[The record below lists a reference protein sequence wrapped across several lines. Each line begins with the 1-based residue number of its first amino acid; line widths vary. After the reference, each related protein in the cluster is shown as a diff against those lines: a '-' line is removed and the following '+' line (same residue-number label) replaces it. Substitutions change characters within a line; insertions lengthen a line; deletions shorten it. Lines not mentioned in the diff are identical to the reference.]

1 MSYFLKK
8 TKPSKKG
15 EYLQIYQGYYI
26 PKVGKRNKSFK
37 KIGYVRDLIAQGIE
51 NPVEHFQKEVDL
63 LNQRE
68 TDSATQISDISTS
81 KYAGHFLIKAII
93 DKLDVRKTIDLMNS
107 NFKVQYKFSDLIEM
121 LIYAQILSPGS
132 KFKAFEK
139 VIPNLYNPVSISY
152 DQIIEGIKIIG
163 ANYEKY
169 IELFNNKINENWPRE
184 TKNVFFDCT
193 NYYFEI
199 DLEDD
204 VRKKGPS
211 KENRRSPII
220 GQALLLD
227 AQQIPIGMKMYPGN
241 QSEIPYLRKQIED
254 LKNRYDISGRTIQVA
269 DKGLNCADNIYAAV
283 FESSDGY
290 IFSKSVHGTNLSD
303 AEKKWVLLS
312 DNDANK
318 WTDVKDEKGKLLY
331 KYKYC
336 IDNFEYSRTVDGKK
350 VSFKVKEKR
359 IVTYNPSLAK
369 KKRAEILKE
378 VDKAKEKVTIK
389 SLTRDEFGDCAKY
402 VNFEAVDK
410 DGKKIK
416 IGKKINDEKIEEDL
430 SFAGFNLI
438 VTSETSMCPTEIY
451 NVYHGLW
458 RIEES
463 FRIMKTY
470 LEARPVFV
478 QTIESIYGH
487 FLICY
492 LALTLVRLLEL
503 KIFEDQIPAPQLFEF
518 MRDYIVTDTNQG
530 TFINNATSSRT
541 FDLIKTKLAL
551 VKLGNL
557 LLKKKDLDN
566 LFSLEL

>member
-8 TKPSKKG
+8 TKPSKKKG

-51 NPVEHFQKEVDL
+51 NPIEHFQKEVDL

-169 IELFNNKINENWPRE
+169 IELFNIKINENWPRE

-336 IDNFEYSRTVDGKK
+336 IDNFEYSRTV
-350 VSFKVKEKR
+350 ER
-359 IVTYNPSLAK
+359 
-369 KKRAEILKE
+369 
-378 VDKAKEKVTIK
+378 K
-389 SLTRDEFGDCAKY
+389 SY
-402 VNFEAVDK
+402 
-410 DGKKIK
+410 
-416 IGKKINDEKIEEDL
+416 
-430 SFAGFNLI
+430 
-438 VTSETSMCPTEIY
+438 Y
-451 NVYHGLW
+451 
-458 RIEES
+458 
-463 FRIMKTY
+463 
-470 LEARPVFV
+470 
-478 QTIESIYGH
+478 
-487 FLICY
+487 
-492 LALTLVRLLEL
+492 
-503 KIFEDQIPAPQLFEF
+503 
-518 MRDYIVTDTNQG
+518 
-530 TFINNATSSRT
+530 
-541 FDLIKTKLAL
+541 
-551 VKLGNL
+551 
-557 LLKKKDLDN
+557 
-566 LFSLEL
+566 